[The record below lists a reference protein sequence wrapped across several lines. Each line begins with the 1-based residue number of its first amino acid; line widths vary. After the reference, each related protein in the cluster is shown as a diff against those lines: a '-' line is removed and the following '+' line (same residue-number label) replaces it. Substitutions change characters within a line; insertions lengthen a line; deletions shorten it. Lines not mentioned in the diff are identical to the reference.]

1 MTHETFTLI
10 NAHIINPHSDSEG
23 PGSLTV
29 EDGKI
34 ASLDGKSKGREID
47 CFGKCLAPGI
57 VDLGVKVC
65 EPGERH
71 KESFRSAGAS
81 AIAGGITTIVTRPDT
96 APTIDTPEILEFFL
110 RRAKDA
116 TRVKIVPMA
125 ALSKNLEGTEIT
137 EMNLLLDVGAIAF
150 TNGFNSMDSN
160 KNFLLA
166 LQYAKDLGALI
177 IGHPQDF
184 SLSKNSSATSGL
196 FASKQGIPSVSPIAE
211 KLGIDRDLT
220 LVRATNTKYHADQI
234 TTEDSLQSIKL
245 AKLAGLRITAG
256 TSIHHL
262 TLNEL
267 DIANYRT
274 FFKICPPLRSEEDR
288 LSIIQGVVD
297 GNIDTISSFHTPQ
310 DEESKRLPFEVAA
323 SGAVGLETL
332 LPAALQLV
340 HNNFLT
346 LPKLFKALSLNPSL
360 ITGIPSGTLA
370 IGANADMVL
379 FDKDA
384 PFIMDRFKL
393 LSKSKNTPFDERRM
407 QGKVIKTFI
416 DGISVYN

>member
-1 MTHETFTLI
+1 MTHETFTLV
-10 NAHIINPHSDSEG
+10 NTHIIEPLSNSEG
-23 PGSLTV
+23 LGSLTV

-34 ASLDGKSKGREID
+34 ASIDGKSKGTEID

-57 VDLGVKVC
+57 VDLGVKIC

-81 AIAGGITTIVTRPDT
+81 AIAGGVTTLITRPDT
-96 APTIDTPEILEFFL
+96 VPTIDTPEILEFFL

-116 TRVKIVPMA
+116 TQVKIVPMA

-137 EMNLLLDVGAIAF
+137 EMNLLLDIGAIAF
-150 TNGFNSMDSN
+150 TNAFHSMNSN

-166 LQYAKDLGALI
+166 LQYAKDLEALV

-184 SLSKNSSATSGL
+184 SLSENSSATSGL
-196 FASKQGIPSVSPIAE
+196 FASKQGIPSTSTLAE
-211 KLGIDRDLT
+211 KLGIDRDLA
-220 LVRATNTKYHADQI
+220 LVGATYTKYHADQI
-234 TTEDSLQSIKL
+234 TTEESLQSL
-245 AKLAGLRITAG
+245 RTAKLAGLPVTAG

-288 LSIIQGVVD
+288 LAIIQGVVD

-310 DEESKRLPFEVAA
+310 DEESKRLPFEIAA
-323 SGAVGLETL
+323 SGAVGLQTL

-346 LPKLFKALSLNPSL
+346 LPKLFKSLSLNPSI
-360 ITGIPSGTLA
+360 ITGIPSGTLTV
-370 IGANADMVL
+370 GANADMVL
-379 FDKDA
+379 FDKDYSRNVGKKTEWYFFKENYSDGN
-384 PFIMDRFKL
+384 FI
-393 LSKSKNTPFDERRM
+393 
-407 QGKVIKTFI
+407 
-416 DGISVYN
+416 

>member
-1 MTHETFTLI
+1 MKHETFTLV
-10 NAHIINPHSDSEG
+10 NAHIIEPLSNSEG
-23 PGSLTV
+23 LGSLTV

-34 ASLDGKSKGREID
+34 ASLDGGSKGTEID

-57 VDLGVKVC
+57 VDLGVKIC

-81 AIAGGITTIVTRPDT
+81 AIAGGITTLITRPDT

-116 TRVKIVPMA
+116 TKVKIVPMA
-125 ALSKNLEGTEIT
+125 ALSKNLKGTELT
-137 EMNLLLDVGAIAF
+137 EMNLLQDIGAIAF
-150 TNGFNSMDSN
+150 TNAFNYIDSN

-166 LQYAKDLGALI
+166 LQYAKDLGALVV
-177 IGHPQDF
+177 GHPQDNSF
-184 SLSKNSSATSGL
+184 SENSSATSGL
-196 FASKQGIPSVSPIAE
+196 FASKQGIPSVPPLAE

-220 LVRATNTKYHADQI
+220 LVGATNIRYHADQI
-234 TTEDSLQSIKL
+234 TTEDSLKSLQI
-245 AKLAGLRITAG
+245 AKSAGLKVTAG

-267 DIANYRT
+267 DIASYKT

-288 LSIIQGVVD
+288 LATVQGVID

-310 DEESKRLPFEVAA
+310 DEESKRLPFEIAA
-323 SGAVGLETL
+323 SGAVGLQTL

-346 LPKLFKALSLNPSL
+346 LPKLFKSLSLNPSI
-360 ITGIPSGTLA
+360 ITGIPSGTLN
-370 IGANADMVL
+370 IGASADMVL

-393 LSKSKNTPFDERRM
+393 LSKSKNTPFDERKM

-416 DGISVYN
+416 DGISV